1 MPVSAEL
8 GRAPLD
14 VNLSAPA
21 SARPRTRLFAR
32 EYHPLARPDVPLV
45 LRRVAVTVRAAY
57 GAPGG
62 RCSPLGPGRRRPRLD
77 RGPDRAADRGGRS
90 CAAGPDV
97 GRPLPGAAVACP
109 PGSTGIAERWTTC

>member
-45 LRRVAVTVRAAY
+45 LRRVAV
-57 GAPGG
+57 
-62 RCSPLGPGRRRPRLD
+62 
-77 RGPDRAADRGGRS
+77 
-90 CAAGPDV
+90 
-97 GRPLPGAAVACP
+97 
-109 PGSTGIAERWTTC
+109 